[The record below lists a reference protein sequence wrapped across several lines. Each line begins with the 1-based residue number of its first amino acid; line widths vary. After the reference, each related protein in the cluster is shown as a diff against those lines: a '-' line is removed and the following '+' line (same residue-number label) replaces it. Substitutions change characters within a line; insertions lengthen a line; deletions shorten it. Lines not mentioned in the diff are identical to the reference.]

1 MLNSATRLARVRSR
15 SSCESDIPPILP
27 RAAIL
32 SMVASLNETLH
43 AAGCSLEIPQPTGG
57 PGDRDVI
64 SIRLMAALQETRE
77 RDAFELLYL
86 LNARVVHLYCKSRLR
101 ASRAPLPFLDPA
113 DVVDET
119 FMNVYLRCESFCV
132 ERSTSFT
139 GWVLVVAENIM
150 RQDYRRRLLVRRQE
164 LPPEEF
170 IADHRPGPQAQV
182 LHHELVE
189 TFEES
194 WDLFVRLCAAGILN
208 LPPRWRHA
216 LELRECESLSYRE
229 IGRRMDLSTGH
240 VGMLIRRARLRV
252 LRQVKRSLD
261 QFR

>member
-1 MLNSATRLARVRSR
+1 M
-15 SSCESDIPPILP
+15 SDIPPVLS
-27 RAAIL
+27 RAAAL
-32 SMVASLNETLH
+32 AMVASLNETLRSSD
-43 AAGCSLEIPQPTGG
+43 CLLQVPEPNGG
-57 PGDRDVI
+57 PGDRDQL
-64 SIRLMAALQETRE
+64 SMCLMAVLQATRE

-101 ASRAPLPFLDPA
+101 ASTAPLPFLDPA

-132 ERSTSFT
+132 EKSTSFT

-150 RQDYRRRLLVRRQE
+150 RQDYRRRLHLRRQE
-164 LPPEEF
+164 LPADDF
-170 IADHRPGPQAQV
+170 IADHQPGPQAQV
-182 LHHELVE
+182 LYHEVVE

-194 WDLFVRLCAAGILN
+194 WNLFVRLCAAGILN
-208 LPPRWRHA
+208 LPSRWRHA
-216 LELRECESLSYRE
+216 LELRESESLSYRE